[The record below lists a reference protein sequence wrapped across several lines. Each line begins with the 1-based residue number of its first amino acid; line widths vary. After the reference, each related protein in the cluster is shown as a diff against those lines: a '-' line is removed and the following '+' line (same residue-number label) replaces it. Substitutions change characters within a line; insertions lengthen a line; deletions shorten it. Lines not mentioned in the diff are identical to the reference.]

1 MNVRLVYDEKLE
13 GKDGEREGGAK
24 LVGDKSDYVPVDV
37 AGQSLNLSMLRY
49 IVVDDDFYQD
59 P

>member
-1 MNVRLVYDEKLE
+1 MRLVYDGKG
-13 GKDGEREGGAK
+13 GKDGERREGGAK
-24 LVGDKSDYVPVDV
+24 MVADKSDFVPVDV

-49 IVVDDDFYQD
+49 VVVDDDFYQD